1 MTFALSKMKIGTRLG
16 LGFGVLLLLLA
27 AVAAGGWWSVRL
39 QHAVASHL
47 VENDFR
53 IANGANNLK
62 TMVVEARRQEKD
74 SLMSIADRA
83 KFDQNEKMWQKNRV
97 ALESALDEFE
107 RLDLSE
113 DERTNTA
120 QLKKDFATY
129 AQGFSAVVARI
140 RQDEIQTSLDANAAL
155 KPIKAAVHAM
165 EKLSGTINERAMQ
178 RVSSAQGLLDD
189 SRRRAATVLSALVAI
204 CLALAIG
211 LAWALTRSITVP
223 IARAAD
229 VAERIRSGDLTA
241 EIAVTSQDETGL
253 LLRTMGEMQASL
265 SQIVGGVRSN
275 AESVATAASQ
285 IAQANVDLSVRT
297 EEQAAVLEETAS
309 SMKQLGENVEKNV
322 EQVRRGDQLAQQ
334 ALLNAGDGGQVVA
347 QVIDTMKSIRESSTK
362 IADII
367 GVIDGI
373 AFQTNILA
381 LNAAVEA
388 ARAGEHGRGFAVV
401 AGEVRS
407 LAQSSAKAARE
418 IKSLITSSVEHVANG
433 GELVDRAG
441 ATMKSIV
448 SSTNDIGGIMNQISG
463 ASSEQS
469 GRVIHVREAVIRMNQ
484 STQCNSAL
492 VEETAAAAESL
503 NEQARRL
510 VQSVA
515 QFRITSER
523 QGEPSERHRL

>member
-1 MTFALSKMKIGTRLG
+1 MMKFTLNKLKIGARLGMGFAL
-16 LGFGVLLLLLA
+16 LLLLLA
-27 AVAAGGWWSVRL
+27 AVAVGGWWGMNL
-39 QHAVASHL
+39 QYEVASHL
-47 VENDFR
+47 VANDFR
-53 IANGANNLK
+53 IANAANNLK

-97 ALESALDEFE
+97 ALQSALNDFE
-107 RLDLSE
+107 QLQLAA
-113 DERTNTA
+113 DERADGA
-120 QLKKDFATY
+120 QLKKGFGTY
-129 AQGFSAVVARI
+129 AEAFAAVVARI
-140 RQDEIQTSLDANAAL
+140 RKDELQTALDANLAL
-155 KPIKAAVHAM
+155 KPVKAAVHQM
-165 EKLSGTINERAMQ
+165 ETLSTALNERAMK
-178 RVSSAQGLLDD
+178 RVSQAQALLDA
-189 SRRRAATVLSALVAI
+189 SRHRAAIFLLSLVVI
-204 CLALAIG
+204 CLAVAIG

-223 IARAAD
+223 IGRAAE
-229 VAERIRSGDLTA
+229 VAQRIRSGDLTG
-241 EIAVTSQDETGL
+241 EIAVGPQDETGQ

-285 IAQANVDLSVRT
+285 IAQANVDLSART
-297 EEQAAVLEETAS
+297 EEQAAVLEQTAS
-309 SMKQLGENVEKNV
+309 SMKQLGENVEQNV
-322 EQVRRGDQLAQQ
+322 EQVRRGDDLAQQ
-334 ALLNAGDGGQVVA
+334 ALLNAGDGGAVVS
-347 QVIDTMKSIRESSTK
+347 QVIDTMKAIRESSTK

-418 IKSLITSSVEHVANG
+418 IKGLITASVERVAKG

-448 SSTNDIGGIMNQISG
+448 TSTNDIGGIMNQISG

-469 GRVIHVREAVIRMNQ
+469 GRVVHVREAVMRMNQ

-492 VEETAAAAESL
+492 VEQTAAAAESL
-503 NEQARRL
+503 NEQARKL

-515 QFRITSER
+515 QFRISDEL
-523 QGEPSERHRL
+523 QDA